1 MSILTFIIGLV
12 VGFIA
17 TIVIE
22 FFLVWLL
29 VIHDNQSD
37 ELVGDYDDKYYKDM

>member
-22 FFLVWLL
+22 LFFVWLL
-29 VIHDNQSD
+29 VIRDDQSD
-37 ELVGDYDDKYYKDM
+37 DTKTDYDEVDDY

>member
-1 MSILTFIIGLV
+1 MSILIFFIGLV

-22 FFLVWLL
+22 FSLIWLL
-29 VIHDNQSD
+29 VIHDDQSD